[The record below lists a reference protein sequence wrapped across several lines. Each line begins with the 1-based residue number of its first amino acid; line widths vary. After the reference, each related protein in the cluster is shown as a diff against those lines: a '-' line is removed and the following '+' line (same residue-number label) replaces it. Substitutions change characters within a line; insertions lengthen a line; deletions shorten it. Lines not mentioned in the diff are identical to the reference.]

1 MNKHSASDKYLLSA
15 AFESCLLPDYSKHN
29 ELQLVFDGS
38 PSFESSEIFACK
50 TVVLPSDKYIYINE
64 KTYNLPLVHKI
75 SGKTIIFMLRP
86 NMFIIHTQF

>member
-50 TVVLPSDKYIYINE
+50 TVVLPSDKYMYKWKNTTCLWFIKYQE
-64 KTYNLPLVHKI
+64 KL
-75 SGKTIIFMLRP
+75 
-86 NMFIIHTQF
+86 